1 MLNQTVLTGNLG
13 QDPETFFTTGGD
25 PVANFSM
32 AFKTSKKKTGWI
44 KVVCFNRLAEI
55 TEKHLHKGARVGV
68 IGRLEENTWET
79 DEGVKKSNFQILCNS
94 LEFIKTDGR
103 GFENK
108 EKEYE
113 DDVPY

>member
-13 QDPETFFTTGGD
+13 QDPETFFTADGD

-32 AFKTSKKKTGWI
+32 AFKASKKKTGWI
-44 KVVCFNRLAEI
+44 KVVCFGRLAEI

-68 IGRLEENTWET
+68 IGKLDENQWET
-79 DEGVKKSNFQILCNS
+79 DEGVKKNSFQLICNS

-108 EKEYE
+108 EYE